1 MTKELI
7 CGEDSLSLSVYR
19 STSSFIDEDVYQV
32 LVKANHTLDE
42 LSPLALVVGGEGE
55 IKVYGGSRMAFKS
68 HEVDSRWS
76 AAQKGHDILAP
87 GCFPA
92 VICVGATAHRMEYV
106 NEKGAVQGTLS
117 GTVQGLLGPFSSTG
131 PTISGL
137 MKPDV
142 VAPGVNVISSYSHIY
157 HPEKYIVSWSEFQ
170 GEQYPW
176 GLYSGTSMSTPVVA
190 GTIALWLQ
198 AKPNLTPEEVRQ
210 VLSRTCRQPDSTL
223 VYPNNYYGFGEID
236 AYRGLLDILGLSK
249 VEGISQHQP
258 QHVQVRPVD
267 GGLRLLFD
275 DLLQAPV
282 NVRLYNLSGVCIY
295 SERVDVNGT
304 EVTIEL
310 PSIQKGVYAV
320 QIQTRDKK
328 IQGSCLIRL

>member
-1 MTKELI
+1 
-7 CGEDSLSLSVYR
+7 
-19 STSSFIDEDVYQV
+19 
-32 LVKANHTLDE
+32 
-42 LSPLALVVGGEGE
+42 
-55 IKVYGGSRMAFKS
+55 
-68 HEVDSRWS
+68 
-76 AAQKGHDILAP
+76 
-87 GCFPA
+87 
-92 VICVGATAHRMEYV
+92 
-106 NEKGAVQGTLS
+106 
-117 GTVQGLLGPFSSTG
+117 
-131 PTISGL
+131 
-137 MKPDV
+137 
-142 VAPGVNVISSYSHIY
+142 VAPGVNIISSYSHLF
-157 HPEKYIVSWSEFQ
+157 HPEDYIVSWSEFQ

-249 VEGISQHQP
+249 VEGISLHQP